1 MNLAAKT
8 VVKKSGGIWDL
19 IRRSTD
25 RAFWVGI
32 TVDLVVFSLLARSK
46 TDPLTAQFISF
57 LAAAVVSFA
66 VRAHSSSHASA
77 TRSGGVRRMLSGLW
91 VALAV
96 LFLRG
101 GLMACLTRPLSLP
114 YPVAFI
120 ITAPVSCLVY
130 AAATVA
136 FVFPPETGEARD
148 ERIWPTLCLSLIA
161 YSVALR
167 LLFLGLPEI
176 LHEEGYYWNYA
187 QHLDLGYLDHPPL
200 VGWVVW
206 LFTMLLGD
214 SEFALRLGAFL
225 FWFVGAYYCHGLTQ
239 RIFDGNVARDALV
252 LYGLLPYYFGVSFI
266 VLPDSSLAAC
276 WAGSLYYI
284 YRFVIDEKPAAA
296 LGVGFF
302 IGAGLLSKYTIV
314 LMAAAAVIFL
324 LSDRRARRW
333 LARPEVYVAVLL
345 AALVFLPVIV
355 WNIRN
360 DWASFL
366 FQGPRRVAGN
376 FDFSLPELL
385 GSLLV
390 LLTPTGVMAI
400 LAIALN
406 QKAFDSELLAVHG
419 DGGQRRYRLLMLLA
433 GFPFAVILFF
443 SLFRQTKLIWT
454 GPVWIALLPFMAR
467 LMSPLDGVRG
477 HRLPV
482 FGHRPWRVSLV
493 VLALLYGALL
503 HYMAIGLPG
512 IPYPLN
518 RVGLGWRELSAQI
531 ENLAGEI
538 ENQTGQR
545 PLVVGMDKDQINSW
559 LAFYRGRSNP
569 HKDGRRSNSGAAET
583 GGRHLF
589 GGDSNMYQ
597 FWFPPAAQEGKS
609 MILVGRKPGDL
620 TGPHIDAKIQSGGE
634 VHEIT
639 VQRDGRVIRRQF
651 YRIVEGY
658 HLGR

>member
-1 MNLAAKT
+1 MNLGAKS
-8 VVKKSGGIWDL
+8 VVEKLKVIWDS
-19 IRRSTD
+19 IRRSAD
-25 RAFWVGI
+25 NAFWVGI
-32 TVDLVVFSLLARSK
+32 TVDLVVFSLFVRPK

-57 LAAAVVSFA
+57 VAAAVVSFA
-66 VRAHSSSHASA
+66 VRAYSNTAA
-77 TRSGGVRRMLSGLW
+77 KGFGGGGRRLLSGLW

-101 GLMACLTRPLSLP
+101 GLMACLMRQLSLP
-114 YPVAFI
+114 HPFAFI
-120 ITAPVSCLVY
+120 IAAPLSGLVY
-130 AAATVA
+130 SAAVAA
-136 FVFPPETGEARD
+136 FVFPPGTGDLRHEQK
-148 ERIWPTLCLSLIA
+148 WPTLCLSLIV
-161 YSVALR
+161 YSVLLR
-167 LLFLGLPEI
+167 LFFLGLPEI

-206 LFTMLLGD
+206 LFTVLLGD
-214 SEFALRLGAFL
+214 TEFALRLGAFL
-225 FWFVGAYYCHGLTQ
+225 LWFVGAYYCHGLTK
-239 RIFDGNVARDALV
+239 RIFDGNVARDAVL
-252 LYGLLPYYFGVSFI
+252 LYGLLPYYFSVSFI
-266 VLPDSSLAAC
+266 MLPDSSLAAC

-302 IGAGLLSKYTIV
+302 IGAGLLSKYTI
-314 LMAAAAVIFL
+314 LLIGAAAVIFL
-324 LSDRRARRW
+324 LADRRARRW
-333 LARPEVYVAVLL
+333 LTRPEVYLAVLL
-345 AALVFLPVIV
+345 AALVFLPVII
-355 WNIRN
+355 WNARN
-360 DWASFL
+360 GWASFV
-366 FQGPRRVAGN
+366 FQGPRRVSGN
-376 FDFSLPELL
+376 FNFSLPELL

-390 LLTPTGVMAI
+390 LVTPTGVMAI

-406 QKAFDSELLAVHG
+406 KKAFESALFANHG

-433 GFPFAVILFF
+433 GFPFAVFLFF

-467 LMSPLDGVRG
+467 LMSPLDGSVG
-477 HRLPV
+477 TRLPV
-482 FGHRPWRVSLV
+482 FGRRPWKISLV

-518 RVGLGWRELSAQI
+518 RVGFGWRELSAQI
-531 ENLAGEI
+531 EGLADEI

-569 HKDGRRSNSGAAET
+569 HKDSRRSNSGAAET

-589 GGDSNMYQ
+589 GGDSNMYL
-597 FWFPPAAQEGKS
+597 FWYPPAAQKGKS

-620 TGPHIDAKIQSGGE
+620 TGPHIDAKIQSGGD

-639 VQRDGRVIRRQF
+639 VQKSGRVIRRQY

>member
-1 MNLAAKT
+1 
-8 VVKKSGGIWDL
+8 
-19 IRRSTD
+19 
-25 RAFWVGI
+25 
-32 TVDLVVFSLLARSK
+32 
-46 TDPLTAQFISF
+46 
-57 LAAAVVSFA
+57 
-66 VRAHSSSHASA
+66 
-77 TRSGGVRRMLSGLW
+77 
-91 VALAV
+91 
-96 LFLRG
+96 
-101 GLMACLTRPLSLP
+101 MACLIRQVYLP
-114 YPVAFI
+114 YPVAF
-120 ITAPVSCLVY
+120 ALVMPMSSLAY
-130 AAATVA
+130 AAAVDT
-136 FVFPPETGEARD
+136 FVFRPVSDDQRSEQS
-148 ERIWPTLCLSLIA
+148 WPTLCVSLIA
-161 YSVALR
+161 YSVFLR
-167 LLFLGLPEI
+167 LFFLGLPEI

-206 LFTMLLGD
+206 LFTAVLGD

-225 FWFVGAYYCHGLTQ
+225 FWFVGAYYCHGLTR
-239 RIFDGNVARDALV
+239 RIFDGNVARDALL
-252 LYGLLPYYFGVSFI
+252 LYGLMPYYFAVGFVM
-266 VLPDSSLAAC
+266 LPDSSLVAC

-284 YRFVIDEKPAAA
+284 YRFVIDEQPAAA

-302 IGAGLLSKYTIV
+302 VGAGLLSKYTIV
-314 LMAAAAVIFL
+314 LLGAAAVVFL
-324 LSDRRARRW
+324 LADRRARRW
-333 LARPEVYVAVLL
+333 LMRPEVYLAVLL
-345 AALVFLPVIV
+345 AALVFLPVVI

-366 FQGPRRVAGN
+366 FQGPRRVSGN

-390 LLTPTGVMAI
+390 LVTPTGVMAI

-406 QKAFDSELLAVHG
+406 KKAFESELSAIHG

-433 GFPFAVILFF
+433 GLPFAVFLFF

-454 GPVWIALLPFMAR
+454 GPIWIAMLPFMAR
-467 LMSPLDGVRG
+467 LMSPLDGVLG
-477 HRLPV
+477 LRLPV
-482 FGHRPWRVSLV
+482 FGRRPWKITLV

-512 IPYPLN
+512 IPYPVN

-531 ENLAGEI
+531 EALTDKI

-559 LAFYRGRSNP
+559 LAFYRGRSHL

-589 GGDSNMYQ
+589 GGDSNMYM

-620 TGPHIDAKIQSGGE
+620 TGPHIDAKIQSGGD

-639 VQRDGRVIRRQF
+639 VQKNGRVIRRQY